1 MAGLGRAREGLSSPG
16 THSHELCLPRCRRRV
31 EYDVDADM
39 AEELTI
45 LFAGGGTGGHL
56 YPGIAVAEA
65 VRLAMPHV
73 RPLFLCTTRDIDRV
87 ILEPTGY
94 EFIPQPIVPPI
105 RTVGGLLK
113 FWKRWRETKDLVKK
127 TLRERRPAAVLG
139 LGGYAAG
146 VAVHLAAQKG
156 VPAAVL
162 NPDVVPGKANQYLMQ
177 FVRRIC
183 CQFAKTADYVK
194 TPEYKKKLDVTGC
207 PIRSDISQLPPRTEA
222 AKRLS
227 LDPLLNTLVITGAS
241 QGATTVN
248 EAVIEMLGGVTLRG
262 WQILHLA
269 GRDHAL
275 TVRSAY
281 RDLPVPS
288 RVIDFTPAMADV
300 WAVADLAIS
309 RSGASSC
316 AELTACGVPSVL
328 MPYPFHKDKHQR
340 LNAKVLAEGGA
351 AVIVDDVKDRRANG
365 DKLRPAVE
373 SLLCDGERRRAMA
386 TAARGMGKPDA
397 AANVAQV
404 LTGMITSDR

>member
-1 MAGLGRAREGLSSPG
+1 MMLG
-16 THSHELCLPRCRRRV
+16 C
-31 EYDVDADM
+31 M
-39 AEELTI
+39 AEETTI

-65 VRLAMPHV
+65 VCRAAPHV
-73 RPLFLCTTRDIDRV
+73 RPLFMCTTREIDRV
-87 ILEPTGY
+87 ILEPTGF
-94 EFIPQPIVPPI
+94 EFIPQPIVPPV
-105 RTVGGLLK
+105 RTVGGLLR
-113 FWKRWRETKDLVKK
+113 FWKSWRETKDLVRK
-127 TLRERRPAAVLG
+127 TLRDRRPAAVLG

-146 VAVHLAAQKG
+146 VAVKLAAERG

-177 FVRRIC
+177 FVKRIC
-183 CQFAKTADYVK
+183 CQFAKTADYVRS
-194 TPEYKKKLDVTGC
+194 PEHKRKLDVTGC
-207 PIRSDISQLPPRTEA
+207 PIRSDIRNLPDRREA
-222 AKRLS
+222 ASRLG
-227 LDPLLNTLVITGAS
+227 LDPLLNTLVVTGAS

-248 EAVIEMLGGVTLRG
+248 EAVVEMLGGVTLRG

-269 GRDHAL
+269 GRDLAGP
-275 TVRSAY
+275 VRTAY

-340 LNAKVLAEGGA
+340 LNAKVLEDAGA
-351 AVIVDDVKDRRANG
+351 AVLVDDEKDRKANAE
-365 DKLRPAVE
+365 KLRPTVE

-386 TAARGMGKPDA
+386 TAAKTLGRPDA
-397 AANVAQV
+397 AGNVAQV
-404 LTGMITSDR
+404 LTGMITSGR